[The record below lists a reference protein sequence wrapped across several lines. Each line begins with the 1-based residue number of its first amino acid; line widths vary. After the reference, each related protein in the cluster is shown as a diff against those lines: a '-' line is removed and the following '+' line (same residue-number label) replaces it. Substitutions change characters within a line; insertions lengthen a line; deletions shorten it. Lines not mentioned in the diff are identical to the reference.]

1 MAFGTLLMG
10 LALYKGYGYWR
21 MNSGLKGIELV
32 KVLLIDQFLYFML
45 YVFVLFLSRPHPCV
59 TI

>member
-10 LALYKGYGYWR
+10 LALYKGYKYWK
-21 MNSGLKGIELV
+21 MNSGLKGIELI

-45 YVFVLFLSRPHPCV
+45 
-59 TI
+59 